1 MDKVGADQAVQSLHQ
16 EVEIKE
22 QQMKVKDDEIE
33 ALIDEKATIEQEK
46 EQLRKEM
53 EQMKIK
59 NLLSKN
65 ISANMMK
72 RQSTVDLNQT
82 EKSIESR
89 KVEVEKE
96 VTSLQEQNEKLK
108 SQVLALQQLQRKTV
122 YGASLVESKQEM
134 NELSKEALSKSKISS
149 VDVQ

>member
-33 ALIDEKATIEQEK
+33 ALIDEKATIEKEK

-65 ISANMMK
+65 ISATMK

-96 VTSLQEQNEKLK
+96 VTSLQE
-108 SQVLALQQLQRKTV
+108 
-122 YGASLVESKQEM
+122 
-134 NELSKEALSKSKISS
+134 
-149 VDVQ
+149 